1 MDLINEKQIQKGILD
16 YLALKRGVIAWRN
29 NSGTAQV
36 KMGQKEYWVQ
46 LAPKGTPDIIG
57 YMSDGKFLGIEVKK
71 PGGVVSKEQQDFLND
86 LNDKGGLGFVAY
98 SIDDVVDVLKNY
110 GY

>member
-1 MDLINEKQIQKGILD
+1 MEKETESAIQKGILD
-16 YLALKRGVIAWRN
+16 YLGMKRGVVAWRN

-36 KMGQKEYWVQ
+36 KMGTKDYWMK

-57 YMSDGKFLGIEVKK
+57 YLPDGKFLGIEVKK
-71 PGGVVSKEQQDFLND
+71 KGGVVSIEQQDFLDD
-86 LNDKGGLGFVAY
+86 LNERGGLGFVAY
-98 SIDDVVDVLKNY
+98 SIDDVVDTLKNY